1 MDKKQLIKIICNK
14 LNLKIISSNY
24 LFYLLDCVLVGIEI
38 AKRPGYGYYKLYF
51 SIYPLWESTFKEC
64 MDHPSFLKCTVNNKN
79 LDLNLPNE
87 MTEEE
92 INFAIEKCIEQFPF
106 FPAQNIPFTKFADFL
121 YNNTIEDPEISINF
135 VDKLHIYKM
144 IYNIALIRNKQEI
157 ALRIYNVISDNIW
170 LWDDKIF
177 KSWYGN
183 KINYLR
189 RLKDYESNRISLQN
203 NININLAEPKIAKL
217 PRMSF
222 LE

>member
-1 MDKKQLIKIICNK
+1 
-14 LNLKIISSNY
+14 
-24 LFYLLDCVLVGIEI
+24 
-38 AKRPGYGYYKLYF
+38 
-51 SIYPLWESTFKEC
+51 
-64 MDHPSFLKCTVNNKN
+64 
-79 LDLNLPNE
+79 

-157 ALRIYNVISDNIW
+157 VLRIYNVISDNIW

-189 RLKDYESNRISLQN
+189 GLKDYESNRISLQN
-203 NININLAEPKIAKL
+203 NINMNLAEPKIAKL
-217 PRMSF
+217 PKMSF
-222 LE
+222 LEQCILNLLKTRKNEKMALHTYPYIVALSNVAQTIFAPLQLFTRKQQKFYC